1 MEWDE
6 SGFHIFD
13 NYKEY
18 IGKDDE
24 FSNFRLI
31 CKQFYSEKSLE
42 HCYSVRSIVLD
53 ILSLNCMSHL
63 LTGEHQFIEAVALG
77 HDLLEDTDFRESEDW
92 GKLSKEMQTCLVL
105 ISKGQNDSYANY
117 IQRIRELYNN
127 KDSLS
132 ECVYIIKLA
141 DLIDHLMRYKTLS
154 NSLKKRYFK
163 ALDIMLQEEN

>member
-18 IGKDDE
+18 KNKYNE
-24 FSNFRLI
+24 WAQFLMI
-31 CKQFYSEKSLE
+31 CKKFYSKEDFS
-42 HCYSVRSIVLD
+42 HCLNVSGYVLD
-53 ILSLNCMSHL
+53 ICYFNNISADDH
-63 LTGEHQFIEAVALG
+63 FIKSVALG

-92 GKLSKEMQTCLVL
+92 GKLSKEMQACLVL

-132 ECVYIIKLA
+132 ECVYIVKLA

-154 NSLKKRYFK
+154 NSLKERYFK